1 MPAPPLMT
9 AYVGFWRDTEVPV
22 RPIDRG
28 ASAGEV
34 PCFECNGTGDW
45 TPFHPERAT
54 LPPGSIKCRDCKGSG
69 RVFVS
74 I

>member
-1 MPAPPLMT
+1 MPVSPLMT
-9 AYVGFWRDTEVPV
+9 AYVALNCDTEVPV

-28 ASAGEV
+28 AGAGEV
-34 PCFECNGTGDW
+34 PCFECKGTGDW
-45 TPFHPERAT
+45 TPFHPERDR
-54 LPPGSIKCRDCKGSG
+54 LPPGSIRCRDCKGSG